1 MQHVN
6 VSEIQGKLGELYNL
20 LSHCLDADDSPLIDL
35 SVLIHH
41 GRDVV
46 AAHDDTKRQNKW

>member
-20 LSHCLDADDSPLIDL
+20 LSHCLDADDSPLVDL

-41 GRDVV
+41 GRYVM
-46 AAHDDTKRQNKW
+46 AAHDDTKGT